1 MLVGLAGVSAVGAG
15 LWMRRE
21 QKPPQGGQT
30 HVGTAAGTATFR
42 FLTPSSEVPASRVQ
56 GAERPGLA
64 VGDAAVEVHAEGAR
78 RPAPLPKATTAAAET
93 AALSDDVL
101 WSQYHPTREEL
112 EYRASMIERQAGKEL
127 QNLLQVLDLDEERQD
142 RVFAALVRSSDD
154 YHPSL
159 QPQGLAGGGL
169 GSTGASAVGA
179 VGGAAATAD
188 GSPSVSGPTAR
199 GAEPAA
205 DLVLAEL
212 TPEEAGVY
220 ERYTSER
227 EAFWAGVVED
237 VERQITV
244 TP

>member
-1 MLVGLAGVSAVGAG
+1 VG
-15 LWMRRE
+15 E
-21 QKPPQGGQT
+21 
-30 HVGTAAGTATFR
+30 
-42 FLTPSSEVPASRVQ
+42 
-56 GAERPGLA
+56 
-64 VGDAAVEVHAEGAR
+64 AAVEVHAEGAR

-93 AALSDDVL
+93 PALSDDGI

-159 QPQGLAGGGL
+159 QPQGLAGAGL
-169 GSTGASAVGA
+169 GSTGASAAVGA
-179 VGGAAATAD
+179 AGGAAATAD
-188 GSPSVSGPTAR
+188 GSASVSGPAAR
-199 GAEPAA
+199 GTEPAA
-205 DLVLAEL
+205 NLVLAEL

-220 ERYTSER
+220 ARYTSER

-237 VERQITV
+237 VERQITEA
-244 TP
+244 P